1 MIHTTTPS
9 ISDLEAGRR
18 SFLRGAALTVGGVG
32 LLAATG
38 ALAAGPGGD
47 VTVLNVALGLEHEGI
62 AAYTIA
68 AGSGLLTPE
77 VLKVAGVFLGH
88 HKGHRDALVA
98 LINKAGGTPVAA
110 KTDAEYVTELNLGA
124 LKTQTD
130 VVVLATKLEMGA
142 ANAYIGS
149 IVALKEK
156 SLAHLFAQI
165 SADEAVHW
173 AILNNAAGNPVPAAP
188 FIFG

>member
-1 MIHTTTPS
+1 MSEITIPET
-9 ISDLEAGRR
+9 IDLATARR
-18 SFLRGAALTVGGVG
+18 TFLRGAAFSLGGVG

-38 ALAAGPGGD
+38 AMAAGPAGD

-68 AGSGLLTPE
+68 AGSGLLTPG
-77 VLKVAGVFLGH
+77 VLATAGIFLGH
-88 HKGHRDALVA
+88 HKGHRDKLVE
-98 LINKAGGTPVAA
+98 LIKAAGGTPVAPMS
-110 KTDAEYVTELNLGA
+110 DADYVKALNLGA

-130 VVVLATKLEMGA
+130 VVVLAIKLEMGA
-142 ANAYIGS
+142 ANAYVGS
-149 IVALKEK
+149 IPALKDK

-165 SADEAVHW
+165 SCDEATHW
-173 AILNNAAGNPVPAAP
+173 AILNTAAGNTEPAAP